1 MSKRSKIV
9 EKILEKNHRE
19 YMDDADAAEE
29 HLKERSAVEDETYKI
44 PKKPYHTKVESK
56 NLFGCQM
63 ITFND
68 VEDAERM
75 VIYIHG
81 GGYVNEIRLPHI
93 SFCDRL
99 AKKITL
105 RYTLSLQT
113 IPTKKHMRLLKS
125 SIITS

>member
-19 YMDDADAAEE
+19 YMDDADVAEE

-44 PKKPYHTKVESK
+44 PKKPYHTNVESK

-63 ITFND
+63 LTFND

-81 GGYVNEIRLPHI
+81 GAYVNENQTAPH
-93 SFCDRL
+93 FLLRQTC
-99 AKKITL
+99 KKNQCMCILSDIPSRSKPYL
-105 RYTLSLQT
+105 RREL
-113 IPTKKHMRLLKS
+113 
-125 SIITS
+125 